1 MPGFEEYIKAFI
13 TTGTVLFLLLIFI
26 VSIRIANKRGDNLK
40 RWIYLVGYLFDFAA
54 FIGAALYIAWLW
66 GYDFQQF
73 IDIYDSIRITISDEV
88 FIVKIISTV
97 FTLFI
102 TLFIL
107 KISKVTISNV
117 GKKPGSIYRRRR
129 TLAKLTLS
137 IIRYLGWII
146 ALLVILAIWGIN
158 IGPALAG
165 LGILGL
171 VIGLGAQK
179 FINDLISG
187 LFIIFEQHYDVGDI
201 IESNGFK
208 GEVIDIG
215 LKTTRIKN
223 WKGEVKILANGSIS
237 DTINYSKNPSLA
249 IVDFGIAYAEDVEK
263 TTNILKKEL
272 PKFTKSYPEI
282 IEDPE
287 ILGVVELA
295 GSSVNIRVIA
305 RTLTN
310 QHFNIERQLRA
321 FIKATLDKHN
331 IEIPFPQVVVHEAK
345 PTPKKKTTTT
355 VSRSTAT
362 KSPKTVKS
370 STIKSTT
377 KMPTKKKTTGAPSK
391 VVRKKVASSPAPKRP
406 SKSMKK

>member
-1 MPGFEEYIKAFI
+1 MPDFNTDIKILIAVGSI
-13 TTGTVLFLLLIFI
+13 LLLVLIFI
-26 VSIRIANKRGDNLK
+26 LARRITNKHGNNLNKWLYIIGYFFLFSLFAGTIIYIFWLFELDIEDYFMTLGDNIVTTLEN
-40 RWIYLVGYLFDFAA
+40 
-54 FIGAALYIAWLW
+54 
-66 GYDFQQF
+66 
-73 IDIYDSIRITISDEV
+73 SIVR
-88 FIVKIISTV
+88 IISTV
-97 FTLFI
+97 LVFFI

-107 KISKVTISNV
+107 KISKITLENL

-137 IIRYLGWII
+137 IMRYLGWVVALII
-146 ALLVILAIWGIN
+146 VLAIWGVN

-263 TTNILKKEL
+263 TIELLNKEL

-282 IEDPE
+282 IEDPQ
-287 ILGVVELA
+287 ILGVIELA
-295 GSSVNIRVIA
+295 GSSVNIRIIA

-310 QHFNIERQLRA
+310 QHFNIERQLRS
-321 FIKATLDKHN
+321 FIKEVLDKHGV
-331 IEIPFPQVVVHEAK
+331 EIPFPQVVVHEAK
-345 PTPKKKTTTT
+345 PAANKKSTPTSRTSTTVKPKTTT
-355 VSRSTAT
+355 
-362 KSPKTVKS
+362 
-370 STIKSTT
+370 
-377 KMPTKKKTTGAPSK
+377 KK
-391 VVRKKVASSPAPKRP
+391 
-406 SKSMKK
+406 

>member
-1 MPGFEEYIKAFI
+1 MPGFETEILILI
-13 TTGTVLFLLLIFI
+13 TVGTVLLLLLIFI
-26 VSIRIANKRGDNLK
+26 LSKKVANKHGERLPKWLYGL
-40 RWIYLVGYLFDFAA
+40 GYFFNFAA
-54 FIGAALYIAWLW
+54 FVGALFYILW
-66 GYDFQQF
+66 IWAFDFDVLTAMWD
-73 IDIYDSIRITISDEV
+73 DIVVSLSNS
-88 FIVKIISTV
+88 IVKLISTILV
-97 FTLFI
+97 FFVTLF
-102 TLFIL
+102 LL
-107 KISKVTISNV
+107 KISKVTVSNI

-137 IIRYLGWII
+137 ILRYLGWII
-146 ALLVILAIWGIN
+146 ALIIVLAIWGVN

-237 DTINYSKNPSLA
+237 DTINYSKHPSLA

-263 TTNILKKEL
+263 TTKLLKKEL
-272 PKFTKSYPEI
+272 PKFSNSYPEI
-282 IEDPE
+282 IEEPE

-345 PTPKKKTTTT
+345 ETPKKRN
-355 VSRSTAT
+355 VSSTRSTAT
-362 KSPKTVKS
+362 KKPTTVKS
-370 STIKSTT
+370 STTKTSTKKPT
-377 KMPTKKKTTGAPSK
+377 KVVKKKTS
-391 VVRKKVASSPAPKRP
+391 SSPKPKTPIKQKRT
-406 SKSMKK
+406 STKK

>member
-1 MPGFEEYIKAFI
+1 MMTILAS
-13 TTGTVLFLLLIFI
+13 VLFGVSTNILLTIAAVLFVVFVLVISRI
-26 VSIRIANKRGDNLK
+26 VSNKLENK
-40 RWIYLVGYLFDFAA
+40 PQKWFYIIGYIIKFAVV
-54 FIGAALYIAWLW
+54 IGAIGFILWLW
-66 GYDFQQF
+66 NYDYEVYFTELF
-73 IDIYDSIRITISDEV
+73 ANVTTTLEDSL
-88 FIVKIISTV
+88 VKIVSSVLVI
-97 FTLFI
+97 FI
-102 TLFIL
+102 TLFVL
-107 KISKVTISNV
+107 KISKVSINNV
-117 GKKPGSIYRRRR
+117 GKKPGSVYRRRR

-137 IIRYLGWII
+137 IINYLSWII
-146 ALLVILAIWGIN
+146 AIIIVLAIWGVN

-223 WKGEVKILANGSIS
+223 WKGEVKILANGSVS
-237 DTINYSKNPSLA
+237 DVINYSKNPSLA

-263 TTNILKKEL
+263 TTTILKKEL
-272 PKFTKSYPEI
+272 PKFSSSYPEI
-282 IEDPE
+282 IEEPE
-287 ILGVVELA
+287 ILGVIELA

-321 FIKATLDKHN
+321 FIKTVLDKHK

-345 PTPKKKTTTT
+345 DQKKKAASPKPKTAKATLQTKAQSTTTPKKQ
-355 VSRSTAT
+355 V
-362 KSPKTVKS
+362 PK
-370 STIKSTT
+370 
-377 KMPTKKKTTGAPSK
+377 
-391 VVRKKVASSPAPKRP
+391 KKVASSPKPKTP
-406 SKSMKK
+406 SKKLSPNKK

>member
-1 MPGFEEYIKAFI
+1 MPEFETGIKVLI
-13 TTGTVLFLLLIFI
+13 TVGSVLFLVLIFVLSKMVTNKI
-26 VSIRIANKRGDNLK
+26 GDRIKK
-40 RWIYLVGYLFDFAA
+40 WVYVIGYLLNFAIFVGILLYLFWIFKFDFDRY
-54 FIGAALYIAWLW
+54 FNDLFNNVILTLE
-66 GYDFQQF
+66 
-73 IDIYDSIRITISDEV
+73 DSL
-88 FIVKIISTV
+88 VKIIST
-97 FTLFI
+97 
-102 TLFIL
+102 IL
-107 KISKVTISNV
+107 IFFVTFFLLKLSKMSVERI

-137 IIRYLGWII
+137 IIRYVGWII
-146 ALLVILAIWGIN
+146 AIIIVLALWGVN

-237 DTINYSKNPSLA
+237 DVINFSKHHSLA
-249 IVDFGIAYAEDVEK
+249 IVDFGIAYDADIDK
-263 TTNILKKEL
+263 TTKLLKNEL
-272 PKFTKSYPEI
+272 PKFSKSYPEI

-287 ILGVVELA
+287 ILGVIELA

-305 RTLTN
+305 KTLTN
-310 QHFNIERQLRA
+310 QHFNIERQLRV
-321 FIKATLDKHN
+321 FIKSVLDKHN
-331 IEIPFPQVVVHEAK
+331 IEIPFPQVVIHEAK
-345 PTPKKKTTTT
+345 KNKVTRTPVKSQAVTTKSPRTIKQTVKKPVRTVKKKTT
-355 VSRSTAT
+355 A
-362 KSPKTVKS
+362 SPKPKTPSKR
-370 STIKSTT
+370 ISTT
-377 KMPTKKKTTGAPSK
+377 KKK
-391 VVRKKVASSPAPKRP
+391 
-406 SKSMKK
+406 